1 MSDLVKRIL
10 IGSLIGLVVGLLIS
24 SLTYLIPSFH
34 NLLDKYEF
42 TLYDSR
48 MKAKANLPEASID
61 DVVIIDIDAMSTS
74 PKESGGLGR
83 FYNWP
88 QD

>member
-34 NLLDKYEF
+34 NF
-42 TLYDSR
+42 S
-48 MKAKANLPEASID
+48 
-61 DVVIIDIDAMSTS
+61 
-74 PKESGGLGR
+74 
-83 FYNWP
+83 
-88 QD
+88 